1 MKKSIGI
8 ILEEIYEREYAYSI
22 FVNDEM
28 DVMLEYGDLD
38 TDLEGEEYI
47 DTVGVIALSEL
58 QQMYRDLQID
68 KILK

>member
-1 MKKSIGI
+1 MRKSIGL
-8 ILEEIYEREYAYSI
+8 ILEEVYDREYAYSI
-22 FVNDEM
+22 FVDDKLN
-28 DVMLEYGDLD
+28 VMLEYGDLE
-38 TDLEGEEYI
+38 TDVEGNEYI